1 MLQIK
6 RSLAGKRG
14 DICSDLAMIQSLC
27 QVLQISVNEFLCGQ
41 RLDDESFRG
50 VADSNM
56 ITVLSEQK
64 SYLRKKRVSD
74 FLGGVGTGILL
85 SGFGQP
91 T

>member
-1 MLQIK
+1 MP
-6 RSLAGKRG
+6 
-14 DICSDLAMIQSLC
+14 DLAMIQSLC